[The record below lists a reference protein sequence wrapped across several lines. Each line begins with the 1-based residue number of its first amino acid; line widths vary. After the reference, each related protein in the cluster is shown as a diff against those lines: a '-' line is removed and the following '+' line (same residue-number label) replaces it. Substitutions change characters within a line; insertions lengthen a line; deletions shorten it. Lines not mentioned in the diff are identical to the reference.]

1 MNENKQL
8 TLKQAVAERIRELL
22 AERNMTQYRF
32 EQISG
37 ITHGHL
43 SHILYDKKGGSNKSL
58 SLTTVLIIAHAF
70 GMTMSMFL
78 DKHIFEYSNLDVD

>member
-1 MNENKQL
+1 MTEKRPL

-22 AERNMTQYRF
+22 AEQNMTMYRF

-43 SHILYDKKGGSNKSL
+43 SHILYNKKGGSNKSL
-58 SLTTVLIIAHAF
+58 SLTTVFIIANAF
-70 GMTMSMFL
+70 GMSMSQFL
-78 DKHIFEYSNLDVD
+78 NNPVFESTNLDVD